1 MALRDKVAITPALDC
16 RMTAM
21 IQSAGQSP
29 NAAAIINPFAIV
41 GHTHLVRTERTK
53 VNLENVPRFWDYRA
67 MTALPSTGTKLL
79 ALKQRSGLS
88 LRAIAAA
95 AGYKGASSIQRYFSA
110 DYDSEY
116 LPPEVAERL
125 AKVFMGKGRPAIM
138 ADEVTDL
145 AAYAPTRSASATLAE
160 QTAIAFVWHVARQ
173 FGATVDR
180 DDPEVLR
187 LARFLQALL
196 RLLAAHEASNGT
208 ELVDGLFAGAALEAQ
223 TV

>member
-1 MALRDKVAITPALDC
+1 
-16 RMTAM
+16 MTAM
-21 IQSAGQSP
+21 IQRTSKRP

-41 GHTHLVRTERTK
+41 GHTHLVRMERTK
-53 VNLENVPRFWDYRA
+53 VNLENVVRIWDYRA
-67 MTALPSTGTKLL
+67 MTTNPSTGTKLL

-125 AKVFMGKGRPAIM
+125 SKVFEGKGRPAIM
-138 ADEVTDL
+138 AEEVTEL
-145 AAYAPTRSASATLAE
+145 AAYMPSRSGSATLAE

-173 FGATVDR
+173 FGADVDR
-180 DDPEVLR
+180 SDPEVLR

-196 RLLAAHEASNGT
+196 KLLASHEATNGT

-223 TV
+223 TA

>member
-1 MALRDKVAITPALDC
+1 
-16 RMTAM
+16 MTAM
-21 IQSAGQSP
+21 IQRAGQSP
-29 NAAAIINPFAIV
+29 NAAAIINPFLIV

-53 VNLENVPRFWDYRA
+53 VNLENVPRFRDNWA
-67 MTALPSTGTKLL
+67 MTTPQATGTKLL

-116 LPPEVAERL
+116 LPPDVAERL
-125 AKVFMGKGRPAIM
+125 AKVFAGKGRPAIM

-160 QTAIAFVWHVARQ
+160 HTAIAFVWHVARQ
-173 FGATVDR
+173 FGAEVDR

-196 RLLAAHEASNGT
+196 RLLASHEASSGT
-208 ELVDGLFAGAALEAQ
+208 DLVDGLFAGAALEAQ
-223 TV
+223 TA

>member
-1 MALRDKVAITPALDC
+1 
-16 RMTAM
+16 MTTM
-21 IQSAGQSP
+21 IQGAGQSP
-29 NAAAIINPFAIV
+29 NAATFINPFLIV
-41 GHTHLVRTERTK
+41 GHTHVVRSERTT
-53 VNLENVPRFWDYRA
+53 VNLENVSRFWDNRV
-67 MTALPSTGTKLL
+67 MTIHPHTGSKLL

-116 LPPEVAERL
+116 LPPDVAERL
-125 AKVFMGKGRPAIM
+125 AKAFVGKGRPAIM

-145 AAYAPTRSASATLAE
+145 AAYVSTRSTSATLAE

-173 FGATVDR
+173 FGADVDR

-196 RLLAAHEASNGT
+196 RLLASHEATNGT
-208 ELVDGLFAGAALEAQ
+208 DLVDGLFAGAALEAQ
-223 TV
+223 NA

>member
-1 MALRDKVAITPALDC
+1 
-16 RMTAM
+16 MTTM
-21 IQSAGQSP
+21 IQGAGQSP
-29 NAAAIINPFAIV
+29 NAATFINPFLIV
-41 GHTHLVRTERTK
+41 GHTHVVRSERTT
-53 VNLENVPRFWDYRA
+53 VNLENVSRFWDNGV
-67 MTALPSTGTKLL
+67 MTIYPHTGSKLL

-116 LPPEVAERL
+116 LPPDVAERL
-125 AKVFMGKGRPAIM
+125 AKAFVGKGRPAIM

-145 AAYAPTRSASATLAE
+145 AAYVSTRSTSATLAE

-173 FGATVDR
+173 FGADVDR

-196 RLLAAHEASNGT
+196 RLLASHEATNGT
-208 ELVDGLFAGAALEAQ
+208 DLVDGLFAGAALEAQ
-223 TV
+223 NA